1 MEKGSMSILLVP
13 HRTNTLV
20 GGIHSSTKPLFGH
33 LHCTCSSTFVSW
45 QRTCSL
51 SRVKSR
57 RTCRYIEKNN
67 KTYSIQYIK
76 FYTGIY
82 IYCGLASQPK
92 PSLGKLE
99 LGSFGILVKH
109 PSLSSF
115 VHIMNRAIFEPSL
128 ERLSS
133 FAALVTSCLLELLE
147 EYFRILM
154 QNESSWM
161 CTRYKFSV
169 WMHWMEHR
177 LMPFLRI

>member
-13 HRTNTLV
+13 HQTNTLV

-57 RTCRYIEKNN
+57 RTCRYTEKN
-67 KTYSIQYIK
+67 IQYAVYKIL
-76 FYTGIY
+76 YRY
-82 IYCGLASQPK
+82 IHILWAREPTQS
-92 PSLGKLE
+92 SLGKLE

-115 VHIMNRAIFEPSL
+115 VYIMNRAIFEPSL

-161 CTRYKFSV
+161 CTRYKMSV
-169 WMHWMEHR
+169 T
-177 LMPFLRI
+177 